1 MRAVKD
7 EFRSINRHGA
17 AHAVAWN
24 AGNGLLHGHLW
35 RLVRPLRAQARS
47 PGRFGAV
54 HLRGSQLFCKEREL
68 LILNDNPFL
77 DRRRLPMNP
86 GERLDVAFSFSDWM
100 ACSIYR
106 NTVRSWTSFSCYLP
120 LLLFSAPS
128 TTFHRPHGGGGT
140 AARRQTQTGPS
151 RSHPELDSDRP
162 APTRRRAIN
171 RAPAKSFS
179 SASNR

>member
-54 HLRGSQLFCKEREL
+54 HLRGSQLFCKERER

-77 DRRRLPMNP
+77 DRRRLLHESRRTLWPSP
-86 GERLDVAFSFSDWM
+86 FRIGWPAQ
-100 ACSIYR
+100 Y
-106 NTVRSWTSFSCYLP
+106 TVIPYGAGPPFSCYLP
-120 LLLFSAPS
+120 LFAFQCAVDNVSP
-128 TTFHRPHGGGGT
+128 P
-140 AARRQTQTGPS
+140 ARR
-151 RSHPELDSDRP
+151 
-162 APTRRRAIN
+162 RRYCSAAADAN
-171 RAPAKSFS
+171 RTKPITS
-179 SASNR
+179 